1 MRLRQQARAWQTFSS
16 SYQVQGVLLAQ
27 PEVPPPSKMEQK
39 NRREGRILIS
49 PLVLFLTALLG
60 FPLIADLIY
69 SVSDVSFENITAPK
83 LSGLGNYVA
92 ALSDAEFWQA
102 AWFSLRFGLIAASL
116 EAALG
121 LALAI
126 YLSPLLSRRPWLIA
140 FLMLP
145 MMVAPALVGL
155 MYRLILHEF
164 VGVVPYYLLEW
175 FNDFP
180 AFLNHQNAF
189 RTLVVIEV
197 LQWTPFALLILYT
210 AYSSIPHDVV
220 EAASL
225 DGARGW
231 RQFLAIEL
239 PMIGPALGVTF
250 FIRFIDS
257 FRVFDNIYTLV
268 GAGAGGST
276 TSMSIY
282 IYQAFFKVGN
292 IGLAVAASMLLLVAS
307 FAVLLLIN
315 MLTRRGATA

>member
-1 MRLRQQARAWQTFSS
+1 
-16 SYQVQGVLLAQ
+16 
-27 PEVPPPSKMEQK
+27 MEQQTRK
-39 NRREGRILIS
+39 EGRILIS
-49 PLVLFLTALLG
+49 PLVLFLAALLG
-60 FPLIADLIY
+60 FPLVLDLIY
-69 SVSDVSFENITAPK
+69 SVSDVGFENIAAPK
-83 LSGLGNYVA
+83 LSGLGNYA
-92 ALSDAEFWQA
+92 TALSDPEFWQA
-102 AWFSLRFGLIAASL
+102 VWFSLRFGLIAAVL
-116 EAALG
+116 EVALG

-126 YLSPLLSRRPWLIA
+126 YLSPLLNERPWLIA

-164 VGVVPYYLLEW
+164 VGPVPYYLLAW

-180 AFLNHQNAF
+180 AFLNHANAF
-189 RTLVVIEV
+189 KTLVTIEV

-210 AYSSIPHDVV
+210 AYASIPQEIV

-225 DGARGW
+225 DGAQGW
-231 RQFLAIEL
+231 RRLVAIEL
-239 PMIGPALGVTF
+239 PIIAPALGVTF

-268 GAGAGGST
+268 GAGAGGAT

-307 FAVLLLIN
+307 FLVLLLVN
-315 MLTRRGATA
+315 ALTRRAAVT